1 MNAEE
6 RPMGK
11 NAEFVT
17 NMDKMLV
24 RWDKEVD
31 LLARSAGNGAV
42 EGGAAYAEGVKEL
55 REAREAAQKAFQEI
69 RFAGESQGL
78 LLKDG
83 MQAAWVRM
91 QSTLERVKDAVQKK

>member
-1 MNAEE
+1 V
-6 RPMGK
+6 GK

-17 NMDKMLV
+17 NMDKMMT

-31 LLARSAGNGAV
+31 LLARAAGI
-42 EGGAAYAEGVKEL
+42 GGAAAQAAYADGSNEL
-55 REAREAAQKAFQEI
+55 RESREAAQKAFQEI

-78 LLKDG
+78 VLKDG

-91 QSTLERVKDAVQKK
+91 QSTLERVSAAIKKT